1 MTTKEVLELENAGPI
16 QGTFAIDVSQGPGLY
31 VLTGSKGSGKST
43 VLKSLELLRGCDTTI
58 TIHDG
63 ELSGHVSGFG
73 VVRPLGA
80 RKRAKGE
87 FELETLGDVS
97 FADFVHPQGKTAETR
112 DKQCIQALV
121 ALTGVKAD
129 PAVYYPLTYGKDG
142 YDRLG
147 IKFTD
152 DPILLASRVKEALD
166 AIRRK
171 LETTADVE
179 QGNAD
184 QIERQAGEYPKDASD
199 DVEAALAVRDAA
211 KQLADRIYEQASQ
224 AVERMKVHQQAQQQ
238 LDAAKTSY
246 TGPDSANALASAD
259 AADQAAQTAGARVDE
274 LEKLLIEARENLKA
288 SRVAAGTAKETYR
301 QALHHEETIATWQ
314 AQLDSAPLPAPT
326 DKQRV
331 KAAAELASANA
342 AHEQAVKVREARQRL
357 AEAAKHKAAAAEA
370 RKKAEKVKAAA
381 AEVFPT
387 LAGQLKTTRIKVESV
402 EDQVRLTVQHPKR
415 GKVFF
420 NGDGD
425 LSEGERIMVA
435 IDELLPRV
443 GSPGIFDVP
452 QEVFQGVQ
460 PADRVTIHAYAKEHG
475 IYVWGAIVTDGPL
488 TVTYGPGGAA

>member
-1 MTTKEVLELENAGPI
+1 MPTEVLELENAGPI
-16 QGTFAIDVSQGPGLY
+16 QGTFAIDVSKGPGLY
-31 VLTGSKGSGKST
+31 VLRGSKGSGKST

-87 FELETLGDVS
+87 FELESLGDVS

-112 DKQCIQALV
+112 DKACISALV

-129 PAVYYPLTYGKDG
+129 PAVYYPIVFGKEA

-147 IKFTD
+147 VKATD

-166 AIRRK
+166 AIKRK

-184 QIERQAGEYPKDASD
+184 QIERQAGEYPKNASD
-199 DVEAALAVRDAA
+199 DVEAALTARDAA
-211 KQLADRIYEQASQ
+211 KQTADRLYEQARQ
-224 AVERMKVHQQAQQQ
+224 AAEQAKTRQQAQQQ
-238 LDAAKTSY
+238 LDAAKESY
-246 TGPDSANALASAD
+246 EGPTFQDATVAWRESEDACDKTALRIQDLERQLENARAESEAAVMQAKSAKRLM
-259 AADQAAQTAGARVDE
+259 QAAE
-274 LEKLLIEARENLKA
+274 
-288 SRVAAGTAKETYR
+288 S
-301 QALHHEETIATWQ
+301 HEQTIATWQ
-314 AQLDSAPLPAPT
+314 AQLDAPAMPAPT
-326 DKQRV
+326 DDQRAE
-331 KAAAELASANA
+331 AAAAVVSANA
-342 AHEQAVKVREARQRL
+342 AHELAVKVREARQRL
-357 AEAAKHKAAAAEA
+357 AEAAKHKAAAADA

-381 AEVFPT
+381 GEVFAT
-387 LAGQLKTTRIKVESV
+387 LASQLKTTRIMVESV

-425 LSEGERIMVA
+425 LSEGERIMAA

-460 PADRVTIHAYAKEHG
+460 PADRVTIHQYAKEHG

-488 TVTYGPGGAA
+488 AVTYGTEGET

>member
-1 MTTKEVLELENAGPI
+1 MTTEVLELENAGPI
-16 QGTFAIDVSQGPGLY
+16 QGTFAIDVSKGPGLY
-31 VLTGSKGSGKST
+31 VLRGSKGSGKST

-73 VVRPLGA
+73 AVRPLGA
-80 RKRAKGE
+80 RRRAKGE
-87 FELETLGDVS
+87 FELESLGDVS
-97 FADFVHPQGKTAETR
+97 FADFVHPQGKTPETR

-129 PAVYYPLTYGKDG
+129 PSVYYPIVFGKDA

-147 IKFTD
+147 VKATD

-166 AIRRK
+166 AIKRK

-199 DVEAALAVRDAA
+199 DVEAALAARDAA
-211 KQLADRIYEQASQ
+211 KQTADRLYEQASQ
-224 AVERMKVHQQAQQQ
+224 AAEQANARQRAQQQ
-238 LDAAKTSY
+238 LDSAKASYVGGTVKQAASANASAVDALEKDRARVKVLEAELRQAEQAVKMAEQKAVAT
-246 TGPDSANALASAD
+246 ANALAAASSHED
-259 AADQAAQTAGARVDE
+259 A
-274 LEKLLIEARENLKA
+274 
-288 SRVAAGTAKETYR
+288 
-301 QALHHEETIATWQ
+301 IATWQ
-314 AQLDSAPLPAPT
+314 AQLDAPVTPAPT
-326 DKQRV
+326 DEQRAE
-331 KAAAELASANA
+331 AAAAVAAANA
-342 AHEQAVKVREARQRL
+342 AHELAVKVREARQRL
-357 AEAAKHKAAAAEA
+357 EQAAKHKAAAADA

-381 AEVFPT
+381 GEVFAT

-425 LSEGERIMVA
+425 LSEGERIMAA

-443 GSPGIFDVP
+443 RSPGIFDVP

-460 PADRVTIHAYAKEHG
+460 PADRVTIHEYAKEHG

-488 TVTYGPGGAA
+488 AVTYGTEGET